1 MTENVNHPMHYATG
15 KYECIKV
22 MLEIYGKEPV
32 LNFCEC
38 NAFKY
43 LWRCHR
49 KNGNED
55 RAKAIWYLTEYIKIS
70 EGVYDDENNAQ

>member
-1 MTENVNHPMHYATG
+1 MTNNVNHPEHYATG

-22 MLEIYGKEPV
+22 MLEIYGEEAV

-49 KNGNED
+49 KNDNED
-55 RAKAIWYLTEYIKIS
+55 RAKAIWYLDEYIKIS
-70 EGVYDDENNAQ
+70 EGAYDDKNHAQ